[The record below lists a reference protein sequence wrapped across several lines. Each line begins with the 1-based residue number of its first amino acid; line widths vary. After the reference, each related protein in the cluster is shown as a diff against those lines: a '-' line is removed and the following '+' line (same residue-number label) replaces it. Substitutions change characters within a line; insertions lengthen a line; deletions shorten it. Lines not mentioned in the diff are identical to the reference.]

1 MKRILLITAIVLVLS
16 MAFSA
21 VSFAAPE
28 TLALD
33 VAGNASGL
41 LTVTNPANAVL
52 SSYDKNHNISGYA
65 ADGANVS
72 VYIASGGRYVIMKR
86 NGVPV
91 SCTVGASGM
100 FVQPVYLNQGRSD
113 LLVRAELNG
122 QVQYAKRTVNV
133 LSSNFLNLLKGFNL
147 Y

>member
-65 ADGANVS
+65 ADAAFS
-72 VYIASGGRYVIMKR
+72 
-86 NGVPV
+86 
-91 SCTVGASGM
+91 
-100 FVQPVYLNQGRSD
+100 VQPVRAAGSRTKPAAFQIFQTQHSRFKKAGQETRPQMYDNSAYRRMLAVLPSASFFFAASISSSQ
-113 LLVRAELNG
+113 VRC
-122 QVQYAKRTVNV
+122 
-133 LSSNFLNLLKGFNL
+133 
-147 Y
+147 

>member
-1 MKRILLITAIVLVLS
+1 MKKMLIITAIALVLS
-16 MAFSA
+16 FVFSA
-21 VSFAAPE
+21 MAFAAPE
-28 TLALD
+28 TLPLD
-33 VAGNASGL
+33 AAGNATGL
-41 LTVTNPANAVL
+41 LTVTNPANATI

-65 ADGANVS
+65 ANGASVS

-86 NGVPV
+86 NGSPI